1 MKKYKFKKEGIFII
15 SGTIFIALATLLGT
29 IDSTT
34 TFKEDADDYKYINKT
49 IFKTEEQTVMS
60 VNDTIVKPFKNEK
73 VTKLK
78 SYYDH
83 NATAEEQEKAL
94 IYFES
99 TYMQSNAIAYGAK
112 EDFEV
117 TLILDGTV
125 KKIKEDKLVGT
136 VIEVDHGN
144 GILGIYQSLKDIK
157 VKEND
162 ILKQGDIIGMS
173 SVSNL
178 NKDLGT
184 HVLFELIIDNKI
196 VNPEQYFDKK
206 VNDIK

>member
-1 MKKYKFKKEGIFII
+1 
-15 SGTIFIALATLLGT
+15 
-29 IDSTT
+29 
-34 TFKEDADDYKYINKT
+34 
-49 IFKTEEQTVMS
+49 
-60 VNDTIVKPFKNEK
+60 
-73 VTKLK
+73 
-78 SYYDH
+78 
-83 NATAEEQEKAL
+83 
-94 IYFES
+94 
-99 TYMQSNAIAYGAK
+99 MQSNAIAYGAK

-136 VIEVDHGN
+136 VIGVDHGN